1 MSKLVARKKGVKR
14 TVSIGKVAPETA
26 EQVEDLDGRIE
37 AIQWLIPLGLQAV
50 AEELQRAVVELA
62 GPRYQ
67 RKGSDQPLRR
77 WGSQLGSVYLADQK
91 LPVDVPRVRNV
102 ANHTEV
108 PLDVYQ
114 ALQTPRQMDEG
125 LLLRMLKGIATRNY
139 EACAEAVPEAFGLSS
154 SSVSRRYVKGTARKL
169 AEFQERSLE
178 GYDLVA
184 LFLDGKSF
192 ADEEIIIALGVT
204 IDGQKILLASCR
216 RPRKTSAS
224 AVASCPIWSNAVC
237 STKPDCWSSSTAPRG
252 FTRR

>member
-1 MSKLVARKKGVKR
+1 MSKLSARKKGVKR

-204 IDGQKILLASCR
+204 LDGQKIPLGFVQAATENERVCR
-216 RPRKTSAS
+216 RFLSDLVERGMQYEARYIRKS
-224 AVASCPIWSNAVC
+224 WM
-237 STKPDCWSSSTAPRG
+237 G
-252 FTRR
+252 

>member
-1 MSKLVARKKGVKR
+1 MADSLGLQAVAEELQRAV
-14 TVSIGKVAPETA
+14 
-26 EQVEDLDGRIE
+26 
-37 AIQWLIPLGLQAV
+37 LGLQAV

-139 EACAEAVPEAFGLSS
+139 EEQWL
-154 SSVSRRYVKGTARKL
+154 R
-169 AEFQERSLE
+169 
-178 GYDLVA
+178 
-184 LFLDGKSF
+184 
-192 ADEEIIIALGVT
+192 
-204 IDGQKILLASCR
+204 
-216 RPRKTSAS
+216 
-224 AVASCPIWSNAVC
+224 
-237 STKPDCWSSSTAPRG
+237 
-252 FTRR
+252 

>member
-139 EACAEAVPEAFGLSS
+139 EACAEAVPEAFG
-154 SSVSRRYVKGTARKL
+154 SVILIGVPSLR
-169 AEFQERSLE
+169 ERHGSKA
-178 GYDLVA
+178 G
-184 LFLDGKSF
+184 
-192 ADEEIIIALGVT
+192 
-204 IDGQKILLASCR
+204 
-216 RPRKTSAS
+216 
-224 AVASCPIWSNAVC
+224 
-237 STKPDCWSSSTAPRG
+237 
-252 FTRR
+252 